1 MKYASIDIGTNTVL
15 MLIADY
21 KGGRLEDVLDL
32 AVITR
37 LGEGLKQTG
46 LLSEAA
52 MDRTFSVLARYREEA
67 EKQGVEGIYCV
78 GTAAMREASNGGA
91 FVERVREELGISIRT
106 ISGREEAYYTYLSVV
121 HDGFPG
127 MDRFIVVDIGGGS
140 TEIIAGNRAGF
151 EDFVSLP
158 VGSVKLTEM
167 FIRSDPPR
175 KQEIEDL
182 IGHLKKTITT
192 PFDGKGRRI
201 IGTAGTVT
209 NLAGIILGLNS
220 YDKERVH
227 GLHVGI
233 KEIDGTIAGMKGLT
247 VSERST
253 MKGMEPGREDIL
265 FQGIILMREIMGY
278 FGAEEL
284 VVSANGVRYGV
295 LYEKLRV
302 SATE

>member
-21 KGGRLEDVLDL
+21 KNGRLEDVLDL

-46 LLSEAA
+46 ILSEAA
-52 MDRTFSVLARYREEA
+52 MDRTFSALARYRGEA

-91 FVERVREELGISIRT
+91 FVERVREKLGITIRI

-127 MDRFIVVDIGGGS
+127 MDRFIIVDIGGGS
-140 TEIIAGNRAGF
+140 TEIIAGNKTGF

-167 FIRSDPPR
+167 FIRSDPP
-175 KQEIEDL
+175 KIQEIEEL
-182 IGHLKKTITT
+182 IGYLKKTVTT

-201 IGTAGTVT
+201 VGTAGTVT
-209 NLAGIILGLNS
+209 NLAGIVLGLDS
-220 YDKERVH
+220 YDKGRVH
-227 GLHVGI
+227 GFHVGI
-233 KEIDGTIAGMKGLT
+233 KEIEEAVAGMKGLT
-247 VSERST
+247 VAERSR
-253 MKGMEPGREDIL
+253 MKGMEAGREDIL
-265 FQGIILMREIMGY
+265 LQGIILMKEIMEY
-278 FGAEEL
+278 FGAEDL
-284 VVSANGVRYGV
+284 VASANGVRYGV
-295 LYEKLRV
+295 LYEKLRAV
-302 SATE
+302 ED